1 MNITCNGVKTWRT
14 NIFLLKNF
22 YWSAHKNLHQ
32 RPIQRTQPRI
42 LISVLWILGSSQQ
55 HTSSL
60 SYIIKTARE
69 EIFRVTNKLQCRWQ
83 CFILSFN
90 TPMHTHTHTLACTH
104 THTQDKEPIEC
115 SAVTALHNKGK
126 LGLTER
132 ESTQPGPKSSWNWT
146 FDSCLRGCLCEI
158 VTSIPSNKNSR
169 LHPCIQPVQK
179 VSPNRSTSDRW
190 ARTKGGWCM
199 GVYSHWTAQ
208 ALR

>member
-1 MNITCNGVKTWRT
+1 MTFIGPPHR
-14 NIFLLKNF
+14 
-22 YWSAHKNLHQ
+22 NLHV
-32 RPIQRTQPRI
+32 RFNAHNHKSW
-42 LISVLWILGSSQQ
+42 SVLNEFLVLHNNIHNLYRISLRQPERRSSGSQINCS
-55 HTSSL
+55 
-60 SYIIKTARE
+60 
-69 EIFRVTNKLQCRWQ
+69 VDDNV
-83 CFILSFN
+83 SFF
-90 TPMHTHTHTLACTH
+90 HSTHRCTHTH

-190 ARTKGGWCM
+190 AWTKGLGDVWGLIPTELHRHYSSLTLTHSDM
-199 GVYSHWTAQ
+199 KRDKGEEAVYGYTP
-208 ALR
+208 R